1 MSFDL
6 ATIENDLLTYADYD
20 TTESV
25 ARAKLYVV
33 AARRWLTLIAGT
45 AANQSSSMSRNV
57 PQVQMQLD
65 RAQAYVDQN
74 ATSQAGAR
82 VRFYDFDNG
91 FR

>member
-1 MSFDL
+1 MVFDL
-6 ATIENDLLTYADYD
+6 DSIQNDMLEYMDYD
-20 TTESV
+20 TTGSV

-33 AARRWLTLIAGT
+33 AARRWLALIAGT
-45 AANQSSSMSRNV
+45 AANQSSSMTRNV
-57 PQVQMQLD
+57 PQVQAQLD

-74 ATSQAGAR
+74 STTQAGAR